1 MVVTRSPKS
10 YNSQIGVPL
19 SVWLIDEHT
28 QVALL
33 EAGISQTGEMDKL
46 RDIIQPTIG
55 VLTSMGQAHQENF
68 RSMDEKCM
76 EKLQLM
82 HDAKVVIE
90 ALREQS
96 TLVDIAKKYE

>member
-1 MVVTRSPKS
+1 
-10 YNSQIGVPL
+10 
-19 SVWLIDEHT
+19 
-28 QVALL
+28 
-33 EAGISQTGEMDKL
+33 
-46 RDIIQPTIG
+46 
-55 VLTSMGQAHQENF
+55 
-68 RSMDEKCM
+68 MDEKCM

>member
-1 MVVTRSPKS
+1 M
-10 YNSQIGVPL
+10 GV
-19 SVWLIDEHT
+19 
-28 QVALL
+28 QFLL
-33 EAGISQTGEMDKL
+33 AAKLVISLDIAKFRLLFLCRLKGICSFAPRKNKYC
-46 RDIIQPTIG
+46 
-55 VLTSMGQAHQENF
+55 S
-68 RSMDEKCM
+68 SMDEKCM